1 MPKMPIDVKQILEAA
16 VGFGQERDAALR
28 VDVVFDA
35 TASDA
40 LIASL
45 YPVLC
50 EEVQTGNA
58 EVEQYVLS
66 GGLPALRPDAD
77 LCVVVG
83 GQSRKLGNVMGSA
96 RNNGTPAVCVIE
108 RDATFFEEAGVQ
120 GAPQAAGAQ
129 VDAAAG
135 AGGESGA
142 GAGAGAGAGEAGLGA
157 DVPSGAGVA
166 PLAARAGAGTGAGA
180 NAGVGAGAAAPAGV
194 NETEYVAAID
204 VDDIVDVDLSE
215 ERPLDPLATWVA
227 SRLPK
232 KQLALGAAFPFMRHA
247 LARELTQSN
256 AIANGAIGVVAFMPG
271 SDMPLITANQVK
283 LVLQMATIY
292 GKELDR
298 ARVKEAVA
306 VVLGAFGWRAIAR
319 RLTRFVPVLGVP
331 VKTAVAYTGTL
342 AVGHAA
348 CAYFENDGEEK
359 CEEVAAAVVQKGKEL
374 LAHADAA

>member
-16 VGFGQERDAALR
+16 VGFGQERDAPVA

-40 LIASL
+40 LIGALSAA
-45 YPVLC
+45 LC
-50 EEVQTGNA
+50 EDVQSENA
-58 EVEQYVLS
+58 DVAYCVLS
-66 GGLPALRPDAD
+66 GGLPVLRANAD

-83 GQSRKLGNVMGSA
+83 GQSKKLGNVMGTA
-96 RNNGTPAVCVIE
+96 RNNGTAAVCVIE
-108 RDATFFEEAGVQ
+108 RGVTFFTDGGTALVDSAASAGGAGVAGEAASADGEAGD
-120 GAPQAAGAQ
+120 GGAAGALSPVPV

-135 AGGESGA
+135 
-142 GAGAGAGAGEAGLGA
+142 
-157 DVPSGAGVA
+157 VH
-166 PLAARAGAGTGAGA
+166 
-180 NAGVGAGAAAPAGV
+180 
-194 NETEYVAAID
+194 ETEYVAAID

-215 ERPLDPLATWVA
+215 ERPLDPLATWAA

-256 AIANGAIGVVAFMPG
+256 AIANGAIGVVAFVPG
-271 SDMPLITANQVK
+271 ADMPLITANQVK
-283 LVLQMATIY
+283 LVLQMAALY
-292 GKELDR
+292 GKELDGAR
-298 ARVKEAVA
+298 AKEAVA

-319 RLTRFVPVLGVP
+319 SLTRFVPVLGVP

-348 CAYFENDGEEK
+348 CVYFESGSEEK
-359 CEEVAAAVVQKGKEL
+359 CEQAIEAVVEKGKEL
-374 LAHADAA
+374 FARGRAS

>member
-16 VGFGQERDAALR
+16 VGFGQERDATLL

-40 LIASL
+40 LIGAL
-45 YPVLC
+45 TAALCENVQAANADVAHYVLC
-50 EEVQTGNA
+50 
-58 EVEQYVLS
+58 
-66 GGLPALRPDAD
+66 GGLPALRADAD

-83 GQSRKLGNVMGSA
+83 GQSRKLGNVMGTA
-96 RNNGTPAVCVIE
+96 RNNGTAAVCVIE
-108 RDATFFEEAGVQ
+108 RDVTFFTEGGVGAGV
-120 GAPQAAGAQ
+120 
-129 VDAAAG
+129 
-135 AGGESGA
+135 A
-142 GAGAGAGAGEAGLGA
+142 GAGAAGKAGVAAGAAGEAG
-157 DVPSGAGVA
+157 
-166 PLAARAGAGTGAGA
+166 AGAAG
-180 NAGVGAGAAAPAGV
+180 GAGAAALASSVPIP

-215 ERPLDPLATWVA
+215 ERPLDALATWA
-227 SRLPK
+227 SSRLPK
-232 KQLALGAAFPFMRHA
+232 KQLAMGAAFPFMRHV

-256 AIANGAIGVVAFMPG
+256 AIANGAIGVVAFVPG

-283 LVLQMATIY
+283 LVLQMAAVY
-292 GKELDR
+292 GKEIDR

-306 VVLGAFGWRAIAR
+306 VVLGAFGWRALAR

-348 CAYFENDGEEK
+348 CVYFENGGEEK
-359 CEEVAAAVVQKGKEL
+359 CEKAVETVVEKGKEL
-374 LAHADAA
+374 LARTDVA